1 MGEHNPLFGHA
12 MTESPSTNPTV
23 EETATANDGIIF
35 DMTTPEVSNEPATV
49 ETGQVADLS
58 ASSPAPITEPTT
70 TANESLVTDIT
81 PEISTSPLD
90 SLTPTEPIQLSL
102 PEVKPDPVPST
113 EPVVTTD
120 PLDIFGAEIQNTE
133 TNNNEDPQPKQA
145 TDDLG
150 FLDAFG

>member
-1 MGEHNPLFGHA
+1 MND
-12 MTESPSTNPTV
+12 SPSTNPTV
-23 EETATANDGIIF
+23 EETATTNDGIIF

-90 SLTPTEPIQLSL
+90 SLAADPIEMDL
-102 PEVKPDPVPST
+102 PEIKPDPVPST
-113 EPVVTTD
+113 EPVATTD

>member
-1 MGEHNPLFGHA
+1 MND
-12 MTESPSTNPTV
+12 SPSTNPIV
-23 EETATANDGIIF
+23 EEIATTNNGIIF

-90 SLTPTEPIQLSL
+90 SLTPAEPIQMSL

-120 PLDIFGAEIQNTE
+120 PLDIFGAGIQNTE
-133 TNNNEDPQPKQA
+133 TNNNEDTQPKQA

>member
-1 MGEHNPLFGHA
+1 MGEQNPLFDH
-12 MTESPSTNPTV
+12 TESPSTNPTV
-23 EETATANDGIIF
+23 EETSTINDGIIF
-35 DMTTPEVSNEPATV
+35 DMATEVSNEPATV

-90 SLTPTEPIQLSL
+90 SLTPAEPIQMNL
-102 PEVKPDPVPST
+102 PEVKPDPVPSNET
-113 EPVVTTD
+113 VATTD
-120 PLDIFGAEIQNTE
+120 PLDIFGAGIQNTE
-133 TNNNEDPQPKQA
+133 TINNENTQPKQA